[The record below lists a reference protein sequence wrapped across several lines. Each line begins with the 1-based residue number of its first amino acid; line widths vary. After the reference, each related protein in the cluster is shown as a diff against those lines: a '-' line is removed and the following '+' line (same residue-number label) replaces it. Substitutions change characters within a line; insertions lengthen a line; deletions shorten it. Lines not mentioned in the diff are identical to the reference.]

1 MSRVAERPS
10 RFDAWDPP
18 QSRLAAIAFALFT
31 TRRTLTQTLVGLT
44 DAQLWSP
51 SRDGRSAGAIARSAW
66 DREFHWL
73 WPLDV
78 EAPALPV
85 TPTLVE
91 VLYALV
97 RHRAVSEELLMA
109 ASDADLGRSHRSR
122 ATRDAPRSLA
132 EVLTF
137 VAGAELA
144 DAERLAAHRSDVDAG
159 WRGADELLTRA
170 RGAVAALV
178 AEG

>member
-18 QSRLAAIAFALFT
+18 QGRLEALAFALFA
-31 TRRTLTQTLVGLT
+31 TRRTLTQTLVGLS

-51 SRDGRSAGAIARSAW
+51 GRDGRSAGAVVRGAW

-73 WPLDV
+73 WPPDLD
-78 EAPALPV
+78 APALPV

-91 VLYALV
+91 ALYALV

-122 ATRDAPRSLA
+122 ATHDAPRSLA
-132 EVLTF
+132 AVLTF
-137 VAGAELA
+137 VAGAELT
-144 DAERLAAHRSDVDAG
+144 DAEWLAARRLEVDPNWAG
-159 WRGADELLTRA
+159 VDELLTRA
-170 RGAVAALV
+170 RAAVAAL
-178 AEG
+178 AGG

>member
-1 MSRVAERPS
+1 MSRVTARPS

-18 QSRLAAIAFALFT
+18 QGRLEALAFALFA
-31 TRRTLTQTLVGLT
+31 TRRTLTQTLVGLS

-51 SRDGRSAGAIARSAW
+51 GRDGRSAGAIVRGAW

-73 WPLDV
+73 WPPDLD
-78 EAPALPV
+78 APALPV

-91 VLYALV
+91 ALYALV
-97 RHRAVSEELLMA
+97 RHRAVSEEILMA
-109 ASDADLGRSHRSR
+109 ASDVDLERPHQAR
-122 ATRDAPRSLA
+122 ATHDAPRSLA

-144 DAERLAAHRSDVDAG
+144 DAERLAARRSEVDPD
-159 WRGADELLTRA
+159 WPGADELLTRA
-170 RGAVAALV
+170 RAAVAALT
-178 AEG
+178 GG